1 MNKLVVAVGAIVV
14 LVLLVAGGAFYQVDE
29 TELVI
34 ITQFGEPVGDAIT
47 TPGLKV
53 KAPFIHRVRRF
64 EKRILEWDGSPD
76 EIPTLDKRFIKL
88 DTTARWRI
96 VDPLQFL
103 KAVKTERSAQ
113 SRLDDLID
121 SAARDVV
128 SSHLL
133 IESVRNFTRELP
145 VDEVEASERLM
156 GDEPVQDAGSE
167 AAADADPDAGAQQAV
182 APAPPAPQ
190 AAVSEGGQELIGRD
204 RLTQLMIERAQENLP
219 NFGIELIDVRVKSI
233 NYVQEVEQRVYE
245 RMISERQRI
254 AARFRS
260 IGDGESA
267 KIRGEKER
275 EIDRLRSDAYRE
287 AQEIIGKADAE
298 AAGIYAGSYGQ
309 APEFYTF
316 VQTLA
321 AYEKT
326 LKNNSSLLLTTD
338 SDFYRY
344 LNQANGLMSTE
355 PTPNGLDPA
364 TVTPDAM
371 SSTLRTAPPT
381 LEARPTTLQ
390 AEPTLQAAP
399 PLMDGDGQ
407 APTGGPM
414 GERTQ

>member
-1 MNKLVVAVGAIVV
+1 MNKLVAAVGVLIVIV
-14 LVLLVAGGAFYQVDE
+14 LMVVGGAFYQVDE

-145 VDEVEASERLM
+145 VDEVEASERRM
-156 GDEPVQDAGSE
+156 GEGLPAE
-167 AAADADPDAGAQQAV
+167 AATDADTESNPDAGQQQAV
-182 APAPPAPQ
+182 APAPVPPAPQ
-190 AAVSEGGQELIGRD
+190 AVDMEGGQERLGRD

-275 EIDRLRSDAYRE
+275 EILRLRSDAYRE
-287 AQEIIGKADAE
+287 AQEIEGKADAE
-298 AAGIYAGSYGQ
+298 AAAIYAVSYGQ

-316 VQTLA
+316 TQTLE
-321 AYEKT
+321 AYKGT

-355 PTPNGLDPA
+355 PALPNGLAPA
-364 TVTPDAM
+364 AVVPEVEA
-371 SSTLRTAPPT
+371 APVPMDDNG
-381 LEARPTTLQ
+381 
-390 AEPTLQAAP
+390 QAA
-399 PLMDGDGQ
+399 G
-407 APTGGPM
+407 GGPM
-414 GERTQ
+414 GERTP

>member
-1 MNKLVVAVGAIVV
+1 MNKLVAVVGVVVVAVLMTV
-14 LVLLVAGGAFYQVDE
+14 GGALYQVDE
-29 TELVI
+29 AELVI

-53 KAPFIHRVRRF
+53 KAPFIQRVRRF

-133 IESVRNFTRELP
+133 IESVRNSNRELP
-145 VDEVEASERLM
+145 LDSLEGSERRVL
-156 GDEPVQDAGSE
+156 DGS
-167 AAADADPDAGAQQAV
+167 ADASPAPAVDAEPDAGQAQPV
-182 APAPPAPQ
+182 VPAPPAPQ
-190 AAVSEGGQELIGRD
+190 AMAPSIVQEVRLGRD
-204 RLTQLMIERAQENLP
+204 GLTQLMVARAQENLP
-219 NFGIELIDVRVKSI
+219 NFGIELIDVRIKSI

-267 KIRGEKER
+267 KIRGEKEK
-275 EIDRLRSDAYRE
+275 EIDSLRSNAYRL
-287 AQEIIGKADAE
+287 AQEVIGKADAE
-298 AAGIYAGSYGQ
+298 AAGIYAASYGQ

-316 VQTLA
+316 IQTLA
-321 AYEKT
+321 AYKKT
-326 LKNNSSLLLTTD
+326 LKSNSSLLLTTD

-344 LNQANGLMSTE
+344 LNQANGLKSTE
-355 PTPNGLDPA
+355 PTPNGLEPA
-364 TVTPDAM
+364 AIMPEV
-371 SSTLRTAPPT
+371 AP
-381 LEARPTTLQ
+381 
-390 AEPTLQAAP
+390 AP
-399 PLMDGDGQ
+399 MDGDGQ
-407 APTGGPM
+407 ASSGGPM